1 MKKGYLYIALTTLI
15 FSTMEIAIKLCAGQ
29 FHPIQMTFTRF
40 FVGGLVLIP
49 FAVSALK
56 KKKTAIPFKD
66 LGTFALLGFI
76 GVLVSMSLYQMSVE
90 STPASVVAVL
100 FSSNPVF
107 VTIFAFILL
116 REPIHKNNVAALILE
131 VLGIL
136 VIINPLHTK
145 LSVSGVVLAVAS
157 TLFFALYGV
166 AGKHKCAQYGGVV
179 VTCLSFL
186 FGGLEMLI
194 MIGFSHIPVIS
205 SSLSSAGMGL
215 FSSIPLFSG
224 YSLDNLA
231 VVAFICLINT
241 GAGYAFYFQAMEA
254 TSAQQTSLV
263 FFFKPI
269 VAPVLSLI
277 ILHETI
283 SLNMFCG
290 IILVLFGSLCS
301 LLPGLLAQ
309 YRKKRFTAS
318 PVTAEIENKTFQ

>member
-15 FSTMEIAIKLCAGQ
+15 FSTMEIAMKLCAGQ
-29 FHPIQMTFTRF
+29 FHPIQMTVTRF
-40 FVGGLVLIP
+40 LAGGLILIP

-56 KKKTAIPFKD
+56 KRKKAIPWKD
-66 LGTFALLGFI
+66 LGAFALLGFL

-107 VTIFAFILL
+107 VTIFAFFLL
-116 REPIHKNNVAALILE
+116 REPIHKNNVAALALE
-131 VLGIL
+131 ILGIL

-145 LSVSGVVLAVAS
+145 LSISGIILAIAS

-166 AGKHKCAQYGGVV
+166 AGKRRCAEYGGIV

-186 FGGLEMLI
+186 FGGLEMLA
-194 MIGFSHIPVIS
+194 MIGLSHIPAVS

-224 YSLDNLA
+224 YTLENLP

-269 VAPVLSLI
+269 VAPLLSLV
-277 ILHETI
+277 ILHESI
-283 SLNMFCG
+283 SLNMFWG
-290 IILVLFGSLCS
+290 ILLVLSGSLCS

-309 YRKKRFTAS
+309 RRQNRIGSISAVPVKEKPYR
-318 PVTAEIENKTFQ
+318 